1 MSFPLQTRT
10 QDNVLAAQVRGVLNN
25 GPEWNTAGSTLANAT
40 TALADLVTGT
50 ATTAQI
56 ATKVNTILA
65 LIKNLNAAN

>member
-1 MSFPLQTRT
+1 MSSPLQTRT
-10 QDNVLAAQVRGVLNN
+10 QDNVLAAQIRGALNN
-25 GPEWNTAGSTLANAT
+25 GPEWNTAGSTLADAT

-65 LIKNLNAAN
+65 LIKNLNVTS

>member
-1 MSFPLQTRT
+1 MSFPLQTRA

-25 GPEWNTAGSTLANAT
+25 GPEWNTAGSTLADAT